1 MDRAYNK
8 VTNEILYAHQVK
20 SQGDEYVA
28 KHKNNFECPNLRCN
42 GTAEPIAC
50 FSKRQ
55 ISPSQFQPYKQL
67 AHFRIKNH
75 IPNCIF
81 SEEHGGKGG
90 TDAHGNYSWVLPYV
104 TEINLPNSNE
114 QKLDKLVEKTPN
126 LATAAK
132 ASRVTRHTNGAA
144 NERKV
149 QRSTSI
155 SAAVFYYIQSPEQA
169 KDKSLKILGYTRT
182 YQCYFQEV
190 GGFKNSRY
198 IDNHIFYKPLKF
210 THKPIVIDDI
220 IVVTLYQTDPR
231 SGKLFELHLNT
242 VNWTSR
248 DKEACLFELDMAIN
262 AAKNKSEFT
271 TVFFVGYQDRT
282 QNNVFHC
289 NYSEF
294 FCIYVGEKFSLPD
307 NHRGMMKIQ
316 QQVDFKSES
325 TVEHSVDEPSLQSK
339 NFQTTI
345 ANSAV
350 SDSKLYTETT
360 VPAANPH
367 STVDIYKN
375 LSTSAADNTTSKI
388 LKENQ
393 EKPTFTSSIGGQ
405 IMQRKVCK
413 VEQQIQ
419 SQKPVKYGVLSTI
432 KTKLKY
438 ILGF

>member
-20 SQGDEYVA
+20 NQGDEYVA

-81 SEEHGGKGG
+81 SEEYGGKGG
-90 TDAHGNYSWVLPYV
+90 TDANGNYSWVLPYV
-104 TEINLPNSNE
+104 TEINLPSSNE

-132 ASRVTRHTNGAA
+132 ASKVTRHTNGAA

-149 QRSTSI
+149 QRSSSI

-169 KDKSLKILGYTRT
+169 KNKNLKILGYTRT
-182 YQCYFQEV
+182 YQHYFQEI

-210 THKPIVIDDI
+210 THKPVVIDDI
-220 IVVTLYQTDPR
+220 IVVTLYQIDPR

-242 VNWTSR
+242 ANWTSR
-248 DKEACLFELDMAIN
+248 DKEACLFELEMAIN

-271 TVFFVGYQDRT
+271 TVFFVGHQDRT
-282 QNNVFHC
+282 QNHVFHC

-294 FCIYVGEKFSLPD
+294 FCVYVGEKFSLPN

-316 QQVDFKSES
+316 QQVDFKSEFIVEQ
-325 TVEHSVDEPSLQSK
+325 TVEEPSLQSK
-339 NFQTTI
+339 NFQTTFI
-345 ANSAV
+345 NSAV
-350 SDSKLYTETT
+350 SDPKLYVETT
-360 VPAANPH
+360 VRATNTH
-367 STVDIYKN
+367 STADTDKN
-375 LSTSAADNTTSKI
+375 LNTSAADKPTSKI

-393 EKPTFTSSIGGQ
+393 EKPAFTSRVGDQ
-405 IMQRKVCK
+405 TMQRKVYR
-413 VEQQIQ
+413 VDQQTQ
-419 SQKPVKYGVLSTI
+419 SQKPIKHGVLSTI

-438 ILGF
+438 ILGL